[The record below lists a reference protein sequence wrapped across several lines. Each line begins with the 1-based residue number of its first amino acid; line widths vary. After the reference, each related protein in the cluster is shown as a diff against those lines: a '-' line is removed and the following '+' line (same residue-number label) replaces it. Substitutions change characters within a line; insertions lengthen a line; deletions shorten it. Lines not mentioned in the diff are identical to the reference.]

1 MKELKKANII
11 TGVKNIPWYKTALG
25 RCKFLSIVLFI
36 LSILFF
42 LDIKF
47 NRLEPTIIPLIL
59 VCVTFLITIAAWF
72 HDSFFDFRLKYNTI
86 VDYNQPVKVIRNG
99 KYVTDIRANLKV
111 GDIIYIEA
119 PMICPAD
126 VKLTSAYGIEVLETA
141 ITGNKTPMPKTT
153 KATKATTIAS
163 NIILADTN
171 VIQGEGEAMVIAVG
185 NGTISA
191 RILHKLRE
199 RNKYYF

>member
-42 LDIKF
+42 LDVKF

-72 HDSFFDFRLKYNTI
+72 HDSFFDFRVKYNTI

-99 KYVTDIRANLKV
+99 EYITDIRANLKV

-126 VKLTSAYGIEVLETA
+126 VKLTSAYDIEVLETA

-199 RNKYYF
+199 RNKK

>member
-42 LDIKF
+42 LDVKF

-72 HDSFFDFRLKYNTI
+72 HDSFFDFRVKYNTI

-126 VKLTSAYGIEVLETA
+126 VKLTSAYDIEVLETA
-141 ITGNKTPMPKTT
+141 ITGNKTSMPKTT

-171 VIQGEGEAMVIAVG
+171 VIQSEGEAMVIAVG

-199 RNKYYF
+199 RNKK

>member
-59 VCVTFLITIAAWF
+59 VFVTFFIAVAAWF
-72 HDSFFDFRLKYNTI
+72 HDSFFDFRVKYNTI
-86 VDYNQPVKVIRNG
+86 VDYNQPVKVIREG

-126 VKLTSAYGIEVLETA
+126 VKLTSAYDIEVLETA

-199 RNKYYF
+199 RNKK

>member
-42 LDIKF
+42 LDVKF

-72 HDSFFDFRLKYNTI
+72 HDSFFDFRVKYNTI

-111 GDIIYIEA
+111 GDIIYIET

-126 VKLTSAYGIEVLETA
+126 VKLTSAYDIEVLETA

-199 RNKYYF
+199 RNKK

>member
-1 MKELKKANII
+1 MKELNKTNVI

-42 LDIKF
+42 LDVKF

-59 VCVTFLITIAAWF
+59 VFVTFLITIVAWF

-126 VKLTSAYGIEVLETA
+126 VKLTSAYDIEVLETA

-199 RNKYYF
+199 RNKK

>member
-42 LDIKF
+42 LDVKF

-72 HDSFFDFRLKYNTI
+72 HDSFFDFRVKYNTI
-86 VDYNQPVKVIRNG
+86 VDYNQLVKVIRNG

-171 VIQGEGEAMVIAVG
+171 IIQGEGEAMVIAVG

-199 RNKYYF
+199 RNKK

>member
-42 LDIKF
+42 LDVKF

-199 RNKYYF
+199 RNKK

>member
-42 LDIKF
+42 LDVKF

-72 HDSFFDFRLKYNTI
+72 HDSFFDFRVKYNTI

-153 KATKATTIAS
+153 QATKATTIAS

-171 VIQGEGEAMVIAVG
+171 IIQGEGEAMVIAVG

-199 RNKYYF
+199 RNKK

>member
-42 LDIKF
+42 LDVKF

-72 HDSFFDFRLKYNTI
+72 HDSFFDFRVKYNTI

-126 VKLTSAYGIEVLETA
+126 VKLTNAYDIEVLETA

-199 RNKYYF
+199 RNKK

>member
-42 LDIKF
+42 LDVKF

-59 VCVTFLITIAAWF
+59 VFVTFLITIAAWF
-72 HDSFFDFRLKYNTI
+72 HDSFFDFRVKYNTI

-99 KYVTDIRANLKV
+99 KYITDIRANLKV

-126 VKLTSAYGIEVLETA
+126 VKLTSAYDIEVLETV
-141 ITGNKTPMPKTT
+141 ITGNKTPMPKTI
-153 KATKATTIAS
+153 KVTKATTIAS

-171 VIQGEGEAMVIAVG
+171 IIQGEGEAMVIAVG

-199 RNKYYF
+199 RNKK

>member
-11 TGVKNIPWYKTALG
+11 TGVKNILWYKTALG

-42 LDIKF
+42 LDVKF

-72 HDSFFDFRLKYNTI
+72 HDSFFDFRVKYNTI
-86 VDYNQPVKVIRNG
+86 VDYNQSVKVIRNE

-126 VKLTSAYGIEVLETA
+126 VKLTSAYDIEVLETA

-199 RNKYYF
+199 RNKK

>member
-42 LDIKF
+42 LDVKF

-72 HDSFFDFRLKYNTI
+72 HDSFFDFRVKYNTI

-99 KYVTDIRANLKV
+99 KYVTDIRANLKI

-153 KATKATTIAS
+153 KAMKATTIAS

-199 RNKYYF
+199 RNKK

>member
-42 LDIKF
+42 LDVKF

-72 HDSFFDFRLKYNTI
+72 HDSFFDFRVKYNTI

-199 RNKYYF
+199 RNKK

>member
-1 MKELKKANII
+1 MKELKKPNII
-11 TGVKNIPWYKTALG
+11 TGVKNIPWYKTVLG

-42 LDIKF
+42 LDVKF

-72 HDSFFDFRLKYNTI
+72 HDSFFFDFRVKYNTI
-86 VDYNQPVKVIRNG
+86 VDYNQPVKVIRNE
-99 KYVTDIRANLKV
+99 KYITDIRANLKV

-153 KATKATTIAS
+153 QATKATTIAS

-171 VIQGEGEAMVIAVG
+171 IIQGEGEAMIIAVG

-199 RNKYYF
+199 CNKK

>member
-42 LDIKF
+42 LDVKF

-72 HDSFFDFRLKYNTI
+72 HDSFFDFRVKYNTI

-111 GDIIYIEA
+111 SDIIYIEA

-153 KATKATTIAS
+153 QATKATTIAS

-171 VIQGEGEAMVIAVG
+171 IIQGEGEAMVIAVG

-199 RNKYYF
+199 RNKK

>member
-42 LDIKF
+42 LDVKF

-59 VCVTFLITIAAWF
+59 VFVTFLITIAAWF
-72 HDSFFDFRLKYNTI
+72 HDSFFDFRVKYNTI

-126 VKLTSAYGIEVLETA
+126 VKLTSAYDIEVLETA

-199 RNKYYF
+199 RNKK

>member
-42 LDIKF
+42 LDVKF

-72 HDSFFDFRLKYNTI
+72 HDSFFDFRVKYNTI
-86 VDYNQPVKVIRNG
+86 VDYNQPVKVIRNR

-153 KATKATTIAS
+153 QATKATTIAS

-171 VIQGEGEAMVIAVG
+171 IIQGEGEAMVIAVG

-199 RNKYYF
+199 RNKQ

>member
-42 LDIKF
+42 LDVKF

-72 HDSFFDFRLKYNTI
+72 HDSFFDFRVKYNTI
-86 VDYNQPVKVIRNG
+86 VNYNQPVKVIRNG

-199 RNKYYF
+199 RNKK

>member
-1 MKELKKANII
+1 MKELNKTNII

-42 LDIKF
+42 LDVKF

-59 VCVTFLITIAAWF
+59 VFVTFLITIAAWF

-86 VDYNQPVKVIRNG
+86 VDYNQPVKVIHNG

-126 VKLTSAYGIEVLETA
+126 VKLTSAYDIEVLETA

-199 RNKYYF
+199 RNKK

>member
-42 LDIKF
+42 LDVKF

-72 HDSFFDFRLKYNTI
+72 HDSFFDFRVKYNTI

-99 KYVTDIRANLKV
+99 KYITDIRANLKV

-141 ITGNKTPMPKTT
+141 ITGNKTSMPKTT
-153 KATKATTIAS
+153 QATKATTIAS

-171 VIQGEGEAMVIAVG
+171 IIQGEGEAMVIAVG

-199 RNKYYF
+199 RNKK